1 MSAAARAYRI
11 HRGPRRYLPI
21 VLGLALLA
29 AALGAG
35 QGHTRATGTAG
46 SLAPDRSASVISAPV
61 DQQPVATEADGTGV
75 ATAPAEVPEAASSG
89 YPRVVVE
96 PVLRAGSNP
105 GVDGPRAPPR
115 RGA

>member
-1 MSAAARAYRI
+1 MSAAARAIRN

-35 QGHTRATGTAG
+35 QGHSRASGTAG
-46 SLAPDRSASVISAPV
+46 SLAPDRSASVISAPA
-61 DQQPVATEADGTGV
+61 DQQPVAAEADGTGV
-75 ATAPAEVPEAASSG
+75 VTAPAEVPEAASSG
-89 YPRVVVE
+89 YPRVVVV
-96 PVLRAGSNP
+96 PVLGAGRNP
-105 GVDGPRAPPR
+105 GADGPRAPPA